1 MHERIV
7 RHVDMRRVAWAG
19 FALVVVAALALF
31 VHGTSPAVRAQ
42 STSDDCFGGALAED
56 SIHCEVFEWA
66 HNTGV
71 IEVDAVYRAGNALYI
86 YLTQSDRLDDA
97 ALQEMLGK
105 SQEVARRTGEHD
117 CVLESLLC
125 ASGELGSEQV
135 PGYILPKSPAYD
147 VIEVFPGGAEARRSS
162 PGWQAFQQFWPE
174 AAEGASGA
182 TGTGVDFDI
191 SGVDRTNFPTLA
203 GNCGSLVTDN
213 SNINNACRAWDYY
226 PGLRVANRT
235 AHTSDDKVYYYVKAS
250 VGEEETKV
258 AAAKTALMNSQPDY
272 FTEDHLVVV
281 AVPHDFEELWRWS
294 LVLDRFANS
303 SGNTLGI
310 TLAELEFNTLGGRN
324 EDRKYVFPTEDAP
337 DLTGY
342 IKQHGGF
349 VDGSRWRLIIHVKT
363 LNFEGTVAGLPRLL
377 GQLEIPESAVGLIYE
392 LKHENPGRGEP
403 VPGPVIN
410 PSSGSAALPGSSVA
424 LGPAAMPWWT
434 WAAAGAAVLVLI
446 GLGGLVAF
454 RLRSAA
460 KGGSVR

>member
-19 FALVVVAALALF
+19 FALVIIAALALF

-42 STSDDCFGGALAED
+42 TASDDCFGGALTED

-97 ALQEMLGK
+97 ALQEMLGN

-125 ASGELGSEQV
+125 ASGELSAEQLDI

-174 AAEGASGA
+174 DAGGAGGA
-182 TGTGVDFDI
+182 TGTGGDFDI
-191 SGVDRTNFPTLA
+191 SGVDRTTFPTLS
-203 GNCGSLVTDN
+203 GNCDSLVNDAGHYSCIKWSKYPDLRIAATED
-213 SNINNACRAWDYY
+213 RA
-226 PGLRVANRT
+226 V
-235 AHTSDDKVYYYVKAS
+235 DDKVYVYV
-250 VGEEETKV
+250 KV
-258 AAAKTALMNSQPDY
+258 AAGEDEAAKLAAARAVLMPAQPDY
-272 FTEDHLVVV
+272 YTEERLVVV

-310 TLAELEFNTLGGRN
+310 TLAELGFNSLGGLNR
-324 EDRKYVFPTEDAP
+324 DRKYVFPLEDAP

-342 IKQHGGF
+342 ISEHGWP
-349 VDGSRWRLIIHVKT
+349 DGSRWRLIIHVET
-363 LNFEGTVAGLPRLL
+363 LDFEGTVAGLPRLL

-424 LGPAAMPWWT
+424 VGPVGMPWWT
-434 WAAAGAAVLVLI
+434 WAAASAAGLMAV
-446 GLGGLVAF
+446 GLGGLVAL